1 MLNVAIVGTG
11 NISAAHIA
19 AYLQFP
25 EICKI
30 VALHDIIPERAWE
43 KKEKFDLDAEVLTYE
58 ELLARDDI
66 DLVSNCT
73 PPSEHAYLTIDLV
86 RSGKNVVVEKPMA
99 PSLKDCDAMNAAAR
113 ESGKMLSV
121 IAQNRFR
128 SDLDV
133 VKASIDSELL
143 GPISHV
149 QVDSAWW
156 RGLPYYDLMW
166 RGTWASEGG
175 GPTLNHAI
183 HHIDLLLWMLGAPQ
197 SVTAAMVN
205 AWHTNSEVED
215 LSVALLQY
223 PHTIATI
230 TASVVH
236 HGEEQA
242 FIVQGRDAS
251 VAQPWAVKANR
262 SQNNGFPYPEPN
274 QELVDRI
281 GALKMA
287 HPALRHEGHVGQLL
301 DVMNCIIGHRAPAI
315 TGEDGRL
322 TVEIVTAIYEAAI
335 ERRTVDLPIPVDSPW
350 YSGAALLE
358 RAPRFHEKTGAVTDI
373 GTGTYTYGGS
383 PAPAVEAHETAS
395 HIQDSGD

>member
-1 MLNVAIVGTG
+1 MYVMLNVAIIGTG
-11 NISAAHIA
+11 NISATHIA
-19 AYLQFP
+19 AFLQFP
-25 EICKI
+25 NICKI
-30 VALHDIIPERAWE
+30 VALMDIVEDHAIE
-43 KKEKFDLDAEVLTYE
+43 KKQQFDLDADIISYQ
-58 ELLARDDI
+58 ELLDRQDI
-66 DLVSNCT
+66 DLVANCT
-73 PPSEHAYLTIDLV
+73 PPAEHARLTIDLL
-86 RSGKNVVVEKPMA
+86 RSGKNVLVEKPMA
-99 PSLKDCDAMNAAAR
+99 PTLKDCDAMIAAAK
-113 ESGKMLSV
+113 ESGKLLSV

-128 SDLDV
+128 NDMDV
-133 VKASIDSELL
+133 VKASIDSDLL
-143 GPISHV
+143 GPIAHV

-156 RGLPYYDLMW
+156 RGLPYYDLFW

-183 HHIDLLLWMLGAPQ
+183 HHIDLLLWMLGEPQ

-236 HGEEQA
+236 HGEDQA
-242 FIVQGRDAS
+242 IVVQGRDAS
-251 VAQPWAVKANR
+251 VAQPWDVKADK

-274 QELVDRI
+274 QELIEKLGDLRRN
-281 GALKMA
+281 
-287 HPALRHEGHVGQLL
+287 HPALRYEGHVGQIL

-335 ERRTVDLPIPVDSPW
+335 ERRTIDLPIPTDSPW
-350 YSGAALLE
+350 YTGEALLA
-358 RAPRFHEKTGAVTDI
+358 RAPRFHEKTGNITDI

-383 PAPAVEAHETAS
+383 PSPLAT
-395 HIQDSGD
+395 

>member
-1 MLNVAIVGTG
+1 MLNVAIIGTG

-25 EICKI
+25 NICKI
-30 VALHDIIPERAWE
+30 VALMDIVEEHAID
-43 KKEKFDLDAEVLTYE
+43 KKERFDLDADIISYQ
-58 ELLARDDI
+58 ELLDRQDI

-73 PPSEHAYLTIDLV
+73 PPSEHARLTIDLLK
-86 RSGKNVVVEKPMA
+86 SGKNVVVEKPMA
-99 PSLKDCDAMNAAAR
+99 STLKDCDAMIAAAK
-113 ESGKMLSV
+113 ESGKLLSV

-128 SDLDV
+128 SDMDV

-143 GPISHV
+143 GPIAHV
-149 QVDSAWW
+149 RVDSAWW
-156 RGLPYYDLMW
+156 RGLPYYDLFW

-183 HHIDLLLWMLGAPQ
+183 HHIDLLLWMLGEPQ

-223 PHTIATI
+223 PNTIATI

-236 HGEEQA
+236 HGEKQA
-242 FIVQGRDAS
+242 IVVQGRDAS
-251 VAQPWAVKANR
+251 VAQPWDVTADQAQ
-262 SQNNGFPYPEPN
+262 SDGFPYPAPN
-274 QELVDRI
+274 EELIEKI
-281 GALKMA
+281 GDLRRN
-287 HPALRHEGHVGQLL
+287 HPALRYEGHVGQIL
-301 DVMNCIIGHRAPAI
+301 DVMNCILGHRAPAI

-335 ERRTVDLPIPVDSPW
+335 ERRTIDLPIPPNSPW
-350 YSGAALLE
+350 YNGEALLE
-358 RAPRFHEKTGAVTDI
+358 RAPRFYEKTGHLTEL
-373 GTGTYTYGGS
+373 GTGQYTYGGN
-383 PAPAVEAHETAS
+383 
-395 HIQDSGD
+395 

>member
-1 MLNVAIVGTG
+1 MDIVESHAVA
-11 NISAAHIA
+11 
-19 AYLQFP
+19 
-25 EICKI
+25 
-30 VALHDIIPERAWE
+30 
-43 KKEKFDLDAEVLTYE
+43 KKEQFDLDADIITYQ
-58 ELLARDDI
+58 ELLERKDI

-73 PPSEHAYLTIDLV
+73 PPSEHARLTIDLL
-86 RSGKNVVVEKPMA
+86 RSGKNVIVEKPMA
-99 PSLKDCDAMNAAAR
+99 QTLKDCDAMIAAAK

-128 SDLDV
+128 DDMDV
-133 VKASIDSELL
+133 VKASIDSNLL

-156 RGLPYYDLMW
+156 RGLPYYDLAW
-166 RGTWASEGG
+166 RGTWESEGG

-183 HHIDLLLWMLGAPQ
+183 HHIDLLLWMLGAPK

-236 HGEEQA
+236 HGEDQA
-242 FIVQGRDAS
+242 FVVQGRDAA
-251 VAQPWAVKANR
+251 VAQPWAIKSDRAQ
-262 SQNNGFPYPEPN
+262 SNGFPYPEPN
-274 QELVDRI
+274 KELIEKLGD
-281 GALKMA
+281 LKRN
-287 HPALRHEGHVGQLL
+287 HPALRHEGHVGQIL
-301 DVMNCIIGHRAPAI
+301 DVMNCLIGHRAPAI

-335 ERRTVDLPIPVDSPW
+335 ERRAIDLPIQPDSPW
-350 YSGAALLE
+350 YTGEALLE
-358 RAPRFHEKTGAVTDI
+358 QAPRFHEKTGHLTQL
-373 GTGTYTYGGS
+373 GTGNYTYGGN
-383 PAPAVEAHETAS
+383 APLNAVGKAS
-395 HIQDSGD
+395 AD